1 MENSEQQILSEIASV
16 ISSMQSKLEQMEA
29 KINELQNLLLSAQ
42 TSVEEEALED
52 MEPIDIMI
60 SDDFQI
66 LEMEKPLE
74 VPSEEQ
80 PEMIEKQTEEPFVV
94 EEDSPESVDAE
105 ALAEDLPS
113 GEVAEDLPADETLEE
128 VVVEEAHQEETVS
141 EDLPEDDAPTLLFE
155 MEPAPEKKPEP
166 KPRAEKKTIL
176 LQKAAENART
186 SMLDTMVSKQAW
198 RHDVP
203 GAPVKDVIGAI
214 ALVDRVL
221 FINSLFEGNPSAF
234 QNTLA
239 QINQMG
245 SLDEAVGYLSANYP
259 DWDMDSDVVYRFMMA
274 VRRKVNE

>member
-66 LEMEKPLE
+66 LEMEKPLD
-74 VPSEEQ
+74 VLSEEQ

-94 EEDSPESVDAE
+94 EEDSPESLE
-105 ALAEDLPS
+105 
-113 GEVAEDLPADETLEE
+113 AEDLPADETLDE

-259 DWDMDSDVVYRFMMA
+259 YWNMDSDVVYRFMMA
-274 VRRKVNE
+274 VRRKVNG

>member
-42 TSVEEEALED
+42 TSVEEALED

-74 VPSEEQ
+74 LPSEEQ
-80 PEMIEKQTEEPFVV
+80 TEEV
-94 EEDSPESVDAE
+94 EERPAE
-105 ALAEDLPS
+105 IE
-113 GEVAEDLPADETLEE
+113 GQAEDLPADETLEE

-176 LQKAAENART
+176 LQKATENART

-274 VRRKVNE
+274 VRRKVNG

>member
-74 VPSEEQ
+74 VLSEEQ
-80 PEMIEKQTEEPFVV
+80 PEMIDKQTEEPFVV
-94 EEDSPESVDAE
+94 EEDSPESLE
-105 ALAEDLPS
+105 AEDLPS
-113 GEVAEDLPADETLEE
+113 YDIAEDLPADETLED

-274 VRRKVNE
+274 VRRKVNG

>member
-42 TSVEEEALED
+42 PSVEEEALED

-66 LEMEKPLE
+66 LEVEKPLE
-74 VPSEEQ
+74 VPSEGQTEEVEECSEVIEEQ
-80 PEMIEKQTEEPFVV
+80 PEVEPFVV

-105 ALAEDLPS
+105 ALAE
-113 GEVAEDLPADETLEE
+113 VA
-128 VVVEEAHQEETVS
+128 

-176 LQKAAENART
+176 LQKATENART
-186 SMLDTMVSKQAW
+186 SMLDTMMSKQAW

-274 VRRKVNE
+274 VRRKVNG